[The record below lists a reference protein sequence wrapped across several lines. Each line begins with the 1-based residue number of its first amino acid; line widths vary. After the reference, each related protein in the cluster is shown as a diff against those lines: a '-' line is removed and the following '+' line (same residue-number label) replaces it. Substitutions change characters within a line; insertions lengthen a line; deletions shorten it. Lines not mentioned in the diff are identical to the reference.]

1 MDKQSKSCT
10 YIGGQ
15 AVLEGVMMRGKTA
28 MATAVRDDTGTIQ
41 IEAERIN
48 PPEKLPKFFR
58 LPFVRG
64 VVNLVNS
71 MAFGV
76 KILLRSADV
85 YGGEEEE
92 EPTKFETWLAEK
104 LKIDVMSV
112 ITTLSL
118 VLGVA
123 MSVGLFVFL
132 PYLLSSLV
140 ADWLSLDDEGILFN
154 LLEGLVRVA
163 IFVGYIVLTSLMKD
177 IRRTY
182 MYHGAEHKTIT
193 CFELGKPL
201 TVENV
206 RGCSRVHDR
215 CGTTFLFLV
224 MVIAIVVFS
233 ISNSLLAPILN
244 IQNSTLEFV
253 VRFVIK
259 LLLLPFVAGIS
270 YEILKLL
277 AKTQSAWVFPL
288 KAPGLALQRLT
299 TREPDDDMIECA
311 IAAFERV
318 LKMDADPTVAESSF
332 AVGGTLSDVKKHIDK
347 LFERAKIEGDDCQ
360 WILSLNLGIPLSDL
374 AQERLVTAPEARKIY
389 KMVNERLTGRPLWYI
404 VGDTSFCGYTV
415 KLDERVLIPRPETE
429 VLVENAVKGI
439 GAKDKVLDLCTG
451 SGAIAVAVGKMCEDK
466 DITVTASDISEDA
479 LALAEQNAAE
489 NGVTVNFIHSDL
501 FEKIEG
507 TFDVILS
514 NPPYIA
520 SQEIDGLQREVKDFE
535 PRLAL
540 DGGADGLNFYRR
552 IASAFKA
559 HLNPE
564 GFMLLELGMG
574 QANEV
579 QKLFEA
585 EGATTQILKDLANI
599 DRILKVTL

>member
-41 IEAERIN
+41 IEAERIK

-76 KILLRSADV
+76 KILMRSADV

-253 VRFVIK
+253 VRFIIK

-270 YEILKLL
+270 YEVLRLLSRSEAKILYIFK
-277 AKTQSAWVFPL
+277 W
-288 KAPGLALQRLT
+288 PGLLMQRIT
-299 TREPDDDMIECA
+299 TKEPTDDMIECA
-311 IAAFERV
+311 I
-318 LKMDADPTVAESSF
+318 
-332 AVGGTLSDVKKHIDK
+332 
-347 LFERAKIEGDDCQ
+347 
-360 WILSLNLGIPLSDL
+360 
-374 AQERLVTAPEARKIY
+374 
-389 KMVNERLTGRPLWYI
+389 
-404 VGDTSFCGYTV
+404 
-415 KLDERVLIPRPETE
+415 
-429 VLVENAVKGI
+429 
-439 GAKDKVLDLCTG
+439 
-451 SGAIAVAVGKMCEDK
+451 
-466 DITVTASDISEDA
+466 
-479 LALAEQNAAE
+479 
-489 NGVTVNFIHSDL
+489 
-501 FEKIEG
+501 
-507 TFDVILS
+507 
-514 NPPYIA
+514 
-520 SQEIDGLQREVKDFE
+520 
-535 PRLAL
+535 
-540 DGGADGLNFYRR
+540 
-552 IASAFKA
+552 
-559 HLNPE
+559 
-564 GFMLLELGMG
+564 
-574 QANEV
+574 
-579 QKLFEA
+579 
-585 EGATTQILKDLANI
+585 
-599 DRILKVTL
+599 